1 MRLSHLPPRATR
13 APLHTVVGLLLLGA
27 TLLLTSPTAQ
37 AQWKWR
43 DKNGRVTASDL
54 PPPRDIPD
62 KDVLQRPG
70 SPAGRAAPAT
80 DTAAVPAAS
89 APFAGTAASAAATVN
104 PPAAETELDKRI
116 KAAEQEKAAKAK
128 AEEKKVAAQ
137 RSDNCNR
144 ARTQLA
150 TLESGQRVARVN
162 TKGER
167 EYLDDQARASEVTR
181 ARELI
186 ASNCR

>member
-1 MRLSHLPPRATR
+1 M
-13 APLHTVVGLLLLGA
+13 GLLLLGA
-27 TLLLTSPTAQ
+27 VLLLTAPTAH

-70 SPAGRAAPAT
+70 SPAGRVPPAAE
-80 DTAAVPAAS
+80 TAAAPAAS
-89 APFAGTAASAAATVN
+89 APVAGAAASAVAIAT

-128 AEEKKVAAQ
+128 AEERKVAAQ
-137 RSDNCNR
+137 RADNCSR

-150 TLESGQRVARVN
+150 TLESGQRLARVN

-167 EYLDDQARASEVTR
+167 EYLDDQTRASEASR